1 MDWKITDGELFQP
14 NAESLLVGNNK
25 DYQESVG
32 YLRQCVA
39 TCYPRNTNHL
49 NKINKVR
56 YKSKII
62 TILITTTIIILIT
75 TIKIPIT
82 VK

>member
-14 NAESLLVGNNK
+14 HAESLLVGSNK
-25 DYQESVG
+25 DYQEGVG
-32 YLRQCVA
+32 YLRQCVT

-56 YKSKII
+56 YKSEII
-62 TILITTTIIILIT
+62 ALLITTKIILIT
-75 TIKIPIT
+75 TIKIQIT